1 MSNSSRG
8 GRRLPQGA
16 GADPGAAMAMGRGL
30 QALSPWQPA
39 PCATTQGQFAG
50 SARPLPRAPQDCRPG
65 PCPNL
70 PGRGAP
76 AFTSALSW
84 PHRAPEHAHS
94 SASPPGQTIAPR
106 VLRAAARAPVSILAS
121 VSTLLPPVAPLSGL
135 CLPALRAS
143 LPGVPAPVDAS
154 KLLRGKCAQHRLP
167 ASFLNSLPGF
177 WELGLCTNH
186 GPR

>member
-8 GRRLPQGA
+8 GRRSPQGA

-39 PCATTQGQFAG
+39 PRVTTQGQFAG
-50 SARPLPRAPQDCRPG
+50 TARPLPRAPQDCRPG

-76 AFTSALSW
+76 AFTSALSG

-106 VLRAAARAPVSILAS
+106 ALRAAARAPPRARAPRLSFRARLFPSSPQFPPSSRLSGHSRGRVS
-121 VSTLLPPVAPLSGL
+121 PLSE
-135 CLPALRAS
+135 PHFQASRHPSTRAS
-143 LPGVPAPVDAS
+143 FSGGNVPSTAFQQAS
-154 KLLRGKCAQHRLP
+154 
-167 ASFLNSLPGF
+167 
-177 WELGLCTNH
+177 
-186 GPR
+186 

>member
-106 VLRAAARAPVSILAS
+106 VLRAAARAPPRAPAPRLSFRARLFPSSPQFPPSFRLSRHSRGCVS
-121 VSTLLPPVAPLSGL
+121 PLSE
-135 CLPALRAS
+135 PHFQASRHPSTRAS
-143 LPGVPAPVDAS
+143 FSGGNVPSTAFQQAS
-154 KLLRGKCAQHRLP
+154 
-167 ASFLNSLPGF
+167 
-177 WELGLCTNH
+177 
-186 GPR
+186 

>member
-1 MSNSSRG
+1 M
-8 GRRLPQGA
+8 PQGA

-106 VLRAAARAPVSILAS
+106 VLRAAARAPPRAPAPRLSFRARLFPSSPQFPPSFRLSRHSRGCVS
-121 VSTLLPPVAPLSGL
+121 PLSE
-135 CLPALRAS
+135 PHFQASRHPSTRAS
-143 LPGVPAPVDAS
+143 FSGGNVPSTAFQQAS
-154 KLLRGKCAQHRLP
+154 
-167 ASFLNSLPGF
+167 
-177 WELGLCTNH
+177 
-186 GPR
+186 